1 MRVPG
6 SEISFRLGLQT
17 DRTRDRSWL
26 TVPMKVADT
35 IALAM
40 IPNSIATRSVITP
53 AAYQQLRTA
62 NLIGLDV
69 FDLYSGRVTSV
80 LRDVSISHQPAPDLT
95 VQVRDV
101 PELLDGEGNYLVDG
115 YLGLDYLFFGDFGS
129 IEINTRTLRVTLRPD
144 R

>member
-6 SEISFRLGLQT
+6 SEISFRLGLQS

-26 TVPMKVADT
+26 TVPMKVAET

-53 AAYQQLRTA
+53 ATYQQLRTA

-69 FDLYSGRVTSV
+69 FDLHSGRVTSV

-95 VQVRDV
+95 VQIRDV